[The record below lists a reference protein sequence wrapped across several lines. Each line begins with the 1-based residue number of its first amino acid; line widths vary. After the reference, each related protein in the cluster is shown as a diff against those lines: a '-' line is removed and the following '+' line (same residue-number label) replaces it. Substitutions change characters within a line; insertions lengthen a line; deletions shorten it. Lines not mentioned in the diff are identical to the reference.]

1 MNIRAL
7 QQMEIPNAAGLSR
20 YVFDVCLRNRM
31 QYEQTIAFV
40 EEYLKPDNLL
50 EKVQAGSLMLWGVF
64 EGPQLV
70 GVSGMQSD
78 GLITMLYVLPQC
90 MNRGYGG
97 ELLSVMRTYAK
108 NVCGMQQVVI
118 NATPSWTSGF
128 FAKKG
133 FVYDSNDLHAPFIP
147 MHISSGSNLTYEKKP
162 VSWKVM
168 LGAGIGLFVLA
179 TVVCVAYLFWYA
191 M

>member
-1 MNIRAL
+1 MDIRML
-7 QQMEIPNAAGLSR
+7 QEMEIPNAAGLSR

-31 QYEQTIAFV
+31 EYEQTIAFV
-40 EEYLKPDNLL
+40 EEYLQPERLL
-50 EKVQAGSLMLWGVF
+50 EKVQAGALRIWGVF

-97 ELLSVMRTYAK
+97 ELLNVMRAYAK
-108 NVCGMQQVVI
+108 NTCGMQQVNT
-118 NATPSWTSGF
+118 NATPAWTSGF

-133 FVYDSNDLHAPFIP
+133 FIYDSNDMHAPFMP
-147 MHISSGSNLTYEKKP
+147 MHISSGSHLTYEKKP
-162 VSWKVM
+162 LSWKVM
-168 LGAGIGLFVLA
+168 LGAGIGLFILA
-179 TVVCVAYLFWYA
+179 TIACIAFLFWYT

>member
-1 MNIRAL
+1 MLIRIL
-7 QQMEIPNAAGLSR
+7 EQMEIPNAAGLSR

-31 QYEQTIAFV
+31 EYEQTIGFV
-40 EEYLKPDNLL
+40 EEYLKPDHLL
-50 EKVQAGSLMLWGVF
+50 EKIQAGNLIIWGVF

-70 GVSGMQSD
+70 AVSGMQSD

-97 ELLSVMRTYAK
+97 ELLRVMRAYAK
-108 NVCGMQQVVI
+108 NACGMQRVNI
-118 NATPSWTSGF
+118 NATPAWTSGF

-133 FVYDSNDLHAPFIP
+133 FVYDSQDLHAPFLP
-147 MHISSGSNLTYEKKP
+147 MHISTGSNLTYEKKP

-168 LGAGIGLFVLA
+168 LGAGIGLFLLA
-179 TVVCVAYLFWYA
+179 TVACVAFLFWYA